1 MIGGS
6 EKWMRLNHIMIA
18 LTKHLDSVIRK
29 RPTSKRIDYEKN
41 RLLDDENDV
50 TMLLKT

>member
-6 EKWMRLNHIMIA
+6 EKWVRLNHIMIA
-18 LTKHLDSVIRK
+18 LTERLDSVIRK

>member
-1 MIGGS
+1 MIAGS

-18 LTKHLDSVIRK
+18 LTEHLDSVIRK
-29 RPTSKRIDYEKN
+29 RPTSKPVDYEKN
-41 RLLDDENDV
+41 RLSDDENDV